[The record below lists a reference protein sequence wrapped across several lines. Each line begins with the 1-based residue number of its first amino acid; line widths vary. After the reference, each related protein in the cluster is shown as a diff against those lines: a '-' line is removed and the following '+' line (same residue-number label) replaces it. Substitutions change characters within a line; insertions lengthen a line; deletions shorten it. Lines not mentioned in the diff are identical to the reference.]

1 MVKKIKIIKIVIY
14 LFYKDEKEN
23 ISNYLQEIAGRG
35 KAESSNTNVL
45 FSSMYHTLFFSR
57 FQ

>member
-23 ISNYLQEIAGRG
+23 ISNYLLEIT
-35 KAESSNTNVL
+35 E
-45 FSSMYHTLFFSR
+45 
-57 FQ
+57 